1 MSGFY
6 GIRSVLSDLEKHRR
20 GTGKV
25 VSAVLTLQD
34 EDSTVV
40 PYANAYA
47 WPSPSNTGA
56 GGQGRAWN
64 NGRVTLWRVGESDGP
79 KVDDTLAMEIDGES
93 TDVRING
100 VTARLNADESSGYA
114 VYDLEYGTT

>member
-6 GIRSVLSDLEKHRR
+6 GIRTVLADLEKHRR

-25 VSAVLTLQD
+25 VPATLTLQD

-40 PYANAYA
+40 EYANAYA
-47 WPSPSNTGA
+47 WPSPSNTGT
-56 GGQGRAWN
+56 GGQGRAFN
-64 NGRVTLWRVGESDGP
+64 TGRVTLWRVGESDGP
-79 KVDDTLAMEIDGES
+79 MVNDTLAMAIDGED
-93 TDVRING
+93 TDVRINS
-100 VTARLNADESSGYA
+100 VTARLNADEAEGYA